1 MTAGRS
7 PESLDDE
14 AMSQPDLFGAT
25 PQPLPQPD
33 PEAVRTRVQTLLA
46 TLRNAEV
53 MPLTD
58 RELRLWRTVMPQTTN
73 WLAPDEKAAVCAE
86 FEAQLARLTRKAA

>member
-1 MTAGRS
+1 MTAARQR
-7 PESLDDE
+7 PQ
-14 AMSQPDLFGAT
+14 QPDMFGST

-33 PEAVRTRVQTLLA
+33 PEAVRARVQTLLA
-46 TLRNAEV
+46 TLRDAEV

-58 RELRLWRTVMPQTTN
+58 RELRLWRTVLPQTTN
-73 WLAPDEKAAVCAE
+73 WLTPDEKVAACAE